1 VLLLLVAYLCLHTM
15 PRAWRGLTTDFQN
28 YYLGARLAHEGVDTA
43 RMNEWVWLQREKDHR
58 AIDSR
63 LIGMVHVTPFST
75 LVMWPLTG
83 MQALTAKRLWIL
95 LSLALLIPI
104 GWMLRSMTGLSYQR
118 IALVFALSFPLHRN
132 LLFGQYYVLL
142 LLLIVAACWAWLR
155 EYYVLAGALVALA
168 AAAKIFPEILFVFFL
183 RRRSW
188 RALIAGAI
196 TGAAALAGSI
206 AVFGWNL
213 HRTYLHEVL
222 PWTLHGEAL
231 PPYAI
236 SSASISNLLHALFL
250 AEPQWNPHP
259 WHSSVLWFAW
269 LEPTLPMLVLAPAIL
284 LIRRGDRSRER
295 MLLEWS
301 ALLTA
306 ALAISTSAA
315 SYNFVLM
322 AFPVCVLAAQLIE
335 RRCYGWLA
343 ALAVAYC
350 GIGYPMP
357 SPASSTGLEVLL
369 YVPRL
374 WLMLA
379 LLAAI
384 YTWLWREG
392 RDKTAARDWEQYAW
406 AAAIAAYALLN
417 VGPTLHR
424 QRGMRQEFAYRLPLH
439 TVAFLHAEPRADG
452 GEIRSIAFTLSA
464 YHLATVT
471 ENAEGAEPVL
481 DPSADDDL
489 SFASRAGRLWVE
501 RGLSPRSVVID
512 LHEPSR
518 VLVEDARDP
527 MLSADAKSLAF
538 VRDVRGRG
546 QLMVRAGIE
555 SDNVTAVALTPPS
568 LNVYEASFLSPQEY
582 AFSAVED
589 GRPPQIYLTD
599 QIHANAALGLGESRY
614 PALSPDGRWMV
625 YSHFAQGVWNL
636 RIRDQQSGAT
646 RRVSASEVSCNQIQP
661 SWQDAKTLLY
671 ATDCGRGLW
680 LTAIARRRVIP

>member
-1 VLLLLVAYLCLHTM
+1 VLLLLVIYLCVHTM

-43 RMNEWVWLQREKDHR
+43 RMNEWIWLQREKDHR

-63 LIGMVHVTPFST
+63 LIGMVPITPFST
-75 LVMWPLTG
+75 LAMWPLTG

-95 LSLALLIPI
+95 LCLALLIPM

-142 LLLIVAACWAWLR
+142 LLLIVAGCWMWSR
-155 EYYVLAGALVALA
+155 ERYVLAGGLIALA
-168 AAAKIFPEILFVFFL
+168 AAMKIFPVVLFIFFL

-196 TGAAALAGSI
+196 TGAAALAGSV

-236 SSASISNLLHALFL
+236 SSASISNLLHALLL

-259 WHSSVLWFAW
+259 WHSSVPWFAW
-269 LEPTLPMLVLAPAIL
+269 LAPTLPMLVLAPAIL

-295 MLLEWS
+295 VLREWS

-322 AFPVCVLAAQLIE
+322 ALPVCVLAAQLIE
-335 RRCYGWLA
+335 RRRYGWLA
-343 ALAVAYC
+343 AMAVAYC
-350 GIGYPMP
+350 GIGFPMP
-357 SPASSTGLEVLL
+357 SPARPMGLEVLL

-379 LLAAI
+379 LLAAM
-384 YTWLWREG
+384 YVWMWREG
-392 RDKTAARDWEQYAW
+392 RDKRTSQEWEQYAW
-406 AAAIAAYALLN
+406 AAGIAAYALLS
-417 VGPTLHR
+417 VAPTLQR
-424 QRGMRQEFAYRLPLH
+424 ERGMRQEFAYRLPLH
-439 TVAFLHAEPRADG
+439 TEALLQAEPKADG
-452 GEIRSIAFTLSA
+452 GVIRSIALTPSG
-464 YHLATVT
+464 YHLAIVGEDATPT
-471 ENAEGAEPVL
+471 EPAV

-489 SFASRAGRLWVE
+489 SFTSRGGRVWVE
-501 RGLSPRSVVID
+501 RGLSSRSVVID
-512 LHEPSR
+512 LREPSR
-518 VLVEDARDP
+518 VVVNDARDP

-538 VRDVRGRG
+538 VRDALGRG
-546 QLMVRAGIE
+546 QLMLRTDFEPGDATE
-555 SDNVTAVALTPPS
+555 VALTSQS
-568 LNVYEASFLSPQEY
+568 LNVYEASFLSPRQY

-599 QIHANAALGLGESRY
+599 ATHANAALELGESRY
-614 PALSPDGRWMV
+614 PALSPDGRWLA
-625 YSHFAQGVWNL
+625 YSHFAHGVWNL
-636 RIRDQQSGAT
+636 WIRNQQSGAM
-646 RRVSASEVSCNQIQP
+646 RRVAAAEVPCNQIQP
-661 SWQDAKTLLY
+661 SWADAKTLLY
-671 ATDCGRGLW
+671 GTDCGRGLW
-680 LTAIARRRVIP
+680 FTAIARRRAIP